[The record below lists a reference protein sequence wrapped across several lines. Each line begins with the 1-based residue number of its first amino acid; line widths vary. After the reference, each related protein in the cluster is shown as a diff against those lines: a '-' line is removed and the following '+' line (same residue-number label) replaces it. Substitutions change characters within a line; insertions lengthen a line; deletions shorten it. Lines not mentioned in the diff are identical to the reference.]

1 MTRKEIRE
9 FGQRIADKVFHKR
22 EQDNI
27 IVVKGW
33 VARDANHNIY
43 FYDEKPIKD
52 KVVWDG
58 EISWIVELS
67 NDSFPQVVWEDN
79 EPTPC
84 EIMIKIEK

>member
-9 FGQRIADKVFHKR
+9 FGQHIADKVFHKK
-22 EQDNI
+22 EQDNT

-33 VARDANHNIY
+33 VARDSNHNIY

-52 KVVWDG
+52 KAVWDG

-84 EIMIKIEK
+84 EVMIKIEK